1 MIIVVAA
8 LEFHNQ
14 ADRDS
19 AVELTREV
27 QLATRVEEA
36 GCYDYCFAPDPS
48 VPTRIQVY
56 ELWED
61 SDTLAAHFEHPN
73 YHKMVELLGQA
84 NIKESINQAYLV
96 ERGEPVYGPNGEKK
110 TAFFQDYKC
119 LNQSTF
125 STKPSCFGQ
134 KTNRWFA
141 TALYGCAMGV
151 SCLRGRPRRLASRP
165 ATYRPTHKAGA
176 SSCPV

>member
-8 LEFHNQ
+8 LEFEDQ
-14 ADRDS
+14 AARDR
-19 AVELTREV
+19 AVELTSAV

-61 SDTLAAHFEHPN
+61 SDSLATHFDHPN
-73 YHKMVELLGQA
+73 YQKMVELLGQA
-84 NIKESINQAYLV
+84 GIRESINQAYLV

-110 TAFFQDYKC
+110 TAFFQD
-119 LNQSTF
+119 
-125 STKPSCFGQ
+125 
-134 KTNRWFA
+134 
-141 TALYGCAMGV
+141 
-151 SCLRGRPRRLASRP
+151 
-165 ATYRPTHKAGA
+165 
-176 SSCPV
+176 